1 MLKKEAIKYIKMNI
15 LHNFPWLYQPT
26 DNVWTQEQWNYFLRR
41 IFSLTCLRFSR
52 ALKLPG
58 FIQRTWKAF
67 YYFQEIL
74 NKVQTCVA
82 FIFPC
87 AAWLHV
93 SLSSTSLLDLVVQQ
107 ARQRGPIASLPPLM
121 KNQPTNHL
129 STTLIYLVSGGLLSV
144 YYFC

>member
-1 MLKKEAIKYIKMNI
+1 MTISTYRQCVDTRTMKLFPEEHLLII
-15 LHNFPWLYQPT
+15 LP
-26 DNVWTQEQWNYFLRR
+26 EILRG
-41 IFSLTCLRFSR
+41 FKS
-52 ALKLPG
+52 PG
-58 FIQRTWKAF
+58 FIPGMWKAF
-67 YYFQEIL
+67 YYVQEIL
-74 NKVQTCVA
+74 NKIQTCVA

-93 SLSSTSLLDLVVQQ
+93 SLSFTSLLDLVLQQ
-107 ARQRGPIASLPPLM
+107 ARQRDPIPSLPPLM

>member
-1 MLKKEAIKYIKMNI
+1 MTISTYRQCVDTRTMKLLPEEHLLI
-15 LHNFPWLYQPT
+15 
-26 DNVWTQEQWNYFLRR
+26 
-41 IFSLTCLRFSR
+41 SLPEICRGFKS
-52 ALKLPG
+52 PG
-58 FIQRTWKAF
+58 FIPGTWKAF
-67 YYFQEIL
+67 YYLQEIL

>member
-1 MLKKEAIKYIKMNI
+1 MAIATYRQSVDVRTIKLLPEEQI
-15 LHNFPWLYQPT
+15 L
-26 DNVWTQEQWNYFLRR
+26 
-41 IFSLTCLRFSR
+41 ISLPEICRWF
-52 ALKLPG
+52 KLPG
-58 FIQRTWKAF
+58 LVPGTWKAF
-67 YYFQEIL
+67 YYLREIL
-74 NKVQTCVA
+74 NEVQTCVA

-87 AAWLHV
+87 AAWLRV

-107 ARQRGPIASLPPLM
+107 ARQRGPIASLPLLM